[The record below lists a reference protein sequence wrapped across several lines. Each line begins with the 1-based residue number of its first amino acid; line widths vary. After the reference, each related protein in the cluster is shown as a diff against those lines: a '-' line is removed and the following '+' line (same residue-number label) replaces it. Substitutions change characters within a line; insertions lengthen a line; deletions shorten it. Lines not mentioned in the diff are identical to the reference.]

1 MLFSLCFVLLCYLLE
16 SIGDVDL
23 DMAYPES
30 LTKELILWENMN
42 GDEYVRRTKA
52 ERQQSLEN
60 RVRETQER

>member
-1 MLFSLCFVLLCYLLE
+1 MFE
-16 SIGDVDL
+16 SVGDVAS